1 MKISADGRQGL
12 PKVLLHIELVTPDK
26 GEYVS
31 QEVRIHTFPLFRFER
46 TGDEVLSRLPPA
58 VDALR
63 ASDVRCRSLV
73 RPSLGRNLS
82 SEVMLGVADMSDLG
96 MDALGIA
103 CSRNT
108 NVIMAWAWM
117 L

>member
-1 MKISADGRQGL
+1 MKISAAGRQGL

-31 QEVRIHTFPLFRFER
+31 KEVRIHLFRFER
-46 TGDEVLSRLPPA
+46 TGDKVLSRLPPA
-58 VDALR
+58 VNALR

-73 RPSLGRNLS
+73 RPSLGHNLS

-96 MDALGIA
+96 MDALGIV

-108 NVIMAWAWM
+108 DVIMVWAWM

>member
-1 MKISADGRQGL
+1 M
-12 PKVLLHIELVTPDK
+12 PDK

-31 QEVRIHTFPLFRFER
+31 KEVWIHTFPPFRFER
-46 TGDEVLSRLPPA
+46 TGDEVLSRLSPT

-96 MDALGIA
+96 MDALVIVCLSKHERYYGLSMDALVIV
-103 CSRNT
+103 CSRT
-108 NVIMAWAWM
+108 ANVTMVWAWM